1 MTKTVGFIQSRGL
14 GDLFIALPIALH
26 YREQGYDR
34 ILWPICE
41 EFMST
46 MTACAP
52 WVEWIGIKTDPAGHF
67 FYRTAEANLVH
78 RGCEEIICLYQFLSN
93 MPELSDPDLFP
104 ILKFDQ
110 YKYAVAGVPFKSKQ
124 RLREC
129 IQRDPAAEASVYEQ
143 VVKQSKYIVVHS
155 EGSDRSLTLDWSD
168 AESQGYQVV
177 HIREGVTD
185 NVVNWLKVIEGAES
199 LYLLDSS
206 VSNLVDGLDIH
217 RDKWFIRRS
226 KMDLTPVLLS
236 DWNYFPIAQLA
247 K

>member
-1 MTKTVGFIQSRGL
+1 
-14 GDLFIALPIALH
+14 
-26 YREQGYDR
+26 
-34 ILWPICE
+34 
-41 EFMST
+41 
-46 MTACAP
+46 
-52 WVEWIGIKTDPAGHF
+52 
-67 FYRTAEANLVH
+67 
-78 RGCEEIICLYQFLSN
+78 
-93 MPELSDPDLFP
+93 
-104 ILKFDQ
+104 
-110 YKYAVAGVPFKSKQ
+110 VPFKSKQ
-124 RLREC
+124 RLGEC
-129 IQRDPAAEASVYEQ
+129 IQRDPAAEAAVYEQ

>member
-1 MTKTVGFIQSRGL
+1 
-14 GDLFIALPIALH
+14 
-26 YREQGYDR
+26 
-34 ILWPICE
+34 
-41 EFMST
+41 

-52 WVEWIGIKTDPAGHF
+52 WVEWIGIKTDPQGHF

-110 YKYAVAGVPFKSKQ
+110 YKYAVAGVPFKHKQ
-124 RLREC
+124 RLGQC
-129 IQRDPAAEASVYEQ
+129 ITRDPVAESAVYRQ
-143 VVKQSKYIVVHS
+143 VVTQSQYIVVHT
-155 EGSDRSLTLDWSD
+155 EGSDRTLNLDWSD

-177 HIREGVTD
+177 HIQEGVTD
-185 NVVNWLKVIEGAES
+185 NLVNWLSVIEGAES